1 MVLYITYLINL
12 LFNMHTMDGA
22 TSRLLVIELILKS
35 FLKYNCKIYRRYL
48 NPTVF
53 QSVTSS

>member
-1 MVLYITYLINL
+1 MFNHDIVSGLTSSIYI
-12 LFNMHTMDGA
+12 
-22 TSRLLVIELILKS
+22 
-35 FLKYNCKIYRRYL
+35 RYL